1 MRSFHTKEGS
11 EEDLIIQKPVF
22 IVWNEK
28 NWVAR
33 MILLLYKKLWNLK
46 LMFHQCCHFYQPK
59 IYKFRPSIYYHIF
72 FQGTRGVLSVFS
84 FCNSST
90 DWDSLPFRLYSHIW
104 IFLNEGNEAWGL
116 LCFPKNS
123 VREQRNCNL
132 GYDAYAN
139 TSVNSFIA
147 PWSWGMYI
155 SPVDILFDK
164 FWKA

>member
-1 MRSFHTKEGS
+1 MK
-11 EEDLIIQKPVF
+11 
-22 IVWNEK
+22 W
-28 NWVAR
+28 
-33 MILLLYKKLWNLK
+33 KKLSGQNDFIIVQKTMK
-46 LMFHQCCHFYQPK
+46 LEINASSVLSFLPTSIHQCYPFRMRTK

-72 FQGTRGVLSVFS
+72 FQGTRGILSVFS
-84 FCNSST
+84 FCNSSA

-104 IFLNEGNEAWGL
+104 IFLNEGNEIWGL

-123 VREQRNCNL
+123 VREQGNCNL

-139 TSVNSFIA
+139 ISVNSFIA

-155 SPVDILFDK
+155 SPVDILFYK